1 VESALLTFAGG
12 VVGLVLAWWGI
23 RALRPLIPANVP
35 RADGIGLDLP
45 VLAFTTAA
53 TIASGI
59 IFGIVPAWRA
69 MRPNV
74 TDVLQEGSRGSTPS
88 RGTRRLSD
96 AMVVAEVALALM
108 LLVSAGLL
116 IRSFVRLIQVDPGY
130 RTSGIVATH
139 VVLPRAR
146 YPTPVAKRQFIAD
159 LLERIKQLPGVDR
172 ATAVS
177 ALPMSPLGV
186 QFDLP
191 FTIDGLDATSP
202 SERPRAA
209 YRAVMPEYFST
220 MGIRLQKGR
229 VFDRFDGRE
238 DGPKVAIVNE
248 SLVRRYFGALDP
260 IDKLVRMPMAGDLQ
274 IVGVISDIRHQSLQ
288 ASAEPEVFV
297 PYFQFPL
304 SEMQMVM
311 STSLDAAVVA
321 KGVRKAIS
329 GLDPALPIAK
339 VSTMEDLVSASIAQ
353 PRFNMMLL
361 ASLAISAALLAAVGV
376 YGVVSYSVARRT
388 AEIGVR
394 MALGSDA
401 GRTFR
406 LVVFGAA
413 RVVLLGVVIGL
424 AGAVAAGRS
433 LQHILFG
440 VPPLDVVTFVASGAA
455 IILVGIVAAGVPAL
469 RAGQIDPVSAL
480 RQE

>member
-1 VESALLTFAGG
+1 
-12 VVGLVLAWWGI
+12 
-23 RALRPLIPANVP
+23 
-35 RADGIGLDLP
+35 
-45 VLAFTTAA
+45 
-53 TIASGI
+53 
-59 IFGIVPAWRA
+59 
-69 MRPNV
+69 
-74 TDVLQEGSRGSTPS
+74 
-88 RGTRRLSD
+88 
-96 AMVVAEVALALM
+96 
-108 LLVSAGLL
+108 
-116 IRSFVRLIQVDPGY
+116 
-130 RTSGIVATH
+130 
-139 VVLPRAR
+139 
-146 YPTPVAKRQFIAD
+146 
-159 LLERIKQLPGVDR
+159 
-172 ATAVS
+172 
-177 ALPMSPLGV
+177 
-186 QFDLP
+186 
-191 FTIDGLDATSP
+191 
-202 SERPRAA
+202 
-209 YRAVMPEYFST
+209 MPEYFQT

-260 IDKLVRMPMAGDLQ
+260 IDKLVRMPMAGDLH
-274 IVGVISDIRHQSLQ
+274 IVGVVSDIRHEGLQ

-311 STSLDAAVVA
+311 STRLDAAVVA

-361 ASLAISAALLAAVGV
+361 ASLAVSAALLAAVGV
-376 YGVVSYSVARRT
+376 YGVVTYSVARRT

-394 MALGSDA
+394 MALGADA

-413 RVVLLGVVIGL
+413 RVVLVGVVLGL

-433 LQHILFG
+433 LQNILFG
-440 VPPLDVVTFVASGAA
+440 VPPLDLVTFAASGVA
-455 IILVGIVAAGVPAL
+455 IIVVGIVAASVPAL

>member
-1 VESALLTFAGG
+1 
-12 VVGLVLAWWGI
+12 
-23 RALRPLIPANVP
+23 
-35 RADGIGLDLP
+35 
-45 VLAFTTAA
+45 
-53 TIASGI
+53 
-59 IFGIVPAWRA
+59 
-69 MRPNV
+69 
-74 TDVLQEGSRGSTPS
+74 
-88 RGTRRLSD
+88 
-96 AMVVAEVALALM
+96 
-108 LLVSAGLL
+108 
-116 IRSFVRLIQVDPGY
+116 
-130 RTSGIVATH
+130 
-139 VVLPRAR
+139 
-146 YPTPVAKRQFIAD
+146 
-159 LLERIKQLPGVDR
+159 
-172 ATAVS
+172 
-177 ALPMSPLGV
+177 
-186 QFDLP
+186 
-191 FTIDGLDATSP
+191 
-202 SERPRAA
+202 
-209 YRAVMPEYFST
+209 MPEYFQT

-260 IDKLVRMPMAGDLQ
+260 IDKLVRMPMAGDLH

-311 STSLDAAVVA
+311 STRLDAAVVA
-321 KGVRKAIS
+321 KGVRNAIS

-361 ASLAISAALLAAVGV
+361 ASLAVSAALLAAVGV

-413 RVVLLGVVIGL
+413 RAVLVGVVIGL
-424 AGAVAAGRS
+424 AGAVSAGRS

-440 VPPLDVVTFVASGAA
+440 VPPLDVVTFVASGVA